1 MEVIDPRTML
11 LNATVNQVDAQRIR
25 IGMKAKVH
33 LDAYPGLEYPAHVAG
48 INALSKTSYR
58 RPNFK
63 GDIDVRLKIDSID
76 ENVISDI
83 SGSADIELA
92 SEANAVTAPRS
103 AIFFNSPA
111 NTPFVY
117 LQ

>member
-33 LDAYPGLEYPAHVAG
+33 LDAYPGLEFPAHVAG

-58 RPNFK
+58 RPDYK
-63 GDIDVRLKIDSID
+63 GDIDVRVKIDAVD
-76 ENVISDI
+76 ENVIPDI
-83 SGSADIELA
+83 SGSADIVLA
-92 SEANAVTAPRS
+92 AEENVVMAPRG
-103 AIFFNSPA
+103 AVFFEQPSNAP
-111 NTPFVY
+111 Y
-117 LQ
+117 